1 MQSER
6 DPLPYF
12 RAFSIL
18 ESNLKAKGVH
28 PMLGRDFAWLDA
40 ELSSQKSRSGSGVK
54 GELLPHFSPMLNTYA
69 PKEAFWLT
77 LNNEAGE
84 IVAVI
89 AARLNDLGSQPLTRH
104 LEAYWTRCYRSE
116 GGHPVAVR
124 RQDDLFSDAITGRIV
139 YLGELFVSVH
149 WRGRDLSR
157 LLCRLAQVVA
167 FNLFEPDYLYAWMRP
182 VHIEKGLHSRWGFS
196 EEHRHA
202 ILWERGPAS
211 IDNDLAIVG
220 NSAREGYRM
229 IRLISEGFL

>member
-1 MQSER
+1 
-6 DPLPYF
+6 
-12 RAFSIL
+12 
-18 ESNLKAKGVH
+18 
-28 PMLGRDFAWLDA
+28 
-40 ELSSQKSRSGSGVK
+40 
-54 GELLPHFSPMLNTYA
+54 MLNTYA

-139 YLGELFVSVH
+139 YLGSCSFPCTGAAAIFSSAVPI
-149 WRGRDLSR
+149 G
-157 LLCRLAQVVA
+157 QVVA

-182 VHIEKGLHSRWGFS
+182 VHIERVC
-196 EEHRHA
+196 
-202 ILWERGPAS
+202 ILDGVQRGAPPRDPLGERACS